1 MNFAE
6 SLKMATKTLSANR
19 LRSSLTM
26 LGIIIGNASV
36 ITMIGIGEGAQTY
49 VSDQLQS
56 LGPNVLFIVP
66 GNREARQLGDLNVPR
81 NLVVADADA
90 IATQVPSVAAVA
102 AEKTTNGIVTYRNRN
117 TNTSVVGTT
126 PGFLSVRSF
135 EVAQGRFLTNLDQRA
150 NGLVAVVGDTLAERL
165 FDDESPIGKQ
175 IRVKGTTFEIVGL
188 LKRKGSNLGLDYD
201 DAVMV
206 PITTLASRIVGRTS
220 PYGIDVAFIS
230 VSANSQAEMETAE
243 FQVTN
248 LLRLRH
254 GITDSSDDDFY
265 ISSQDT
271 LLDIANTVTGA
282 LTLMLAAIASISLF
296 VGGIGIMNIMLVSVR
311 ERTQEIGLRK
321 AIGATQQDI
330 LSQFLIE
337 AVILSAI
344 GGIVGTGLGTA
355 GIFTIAAIT
364 PFEASVSPIAIL
376 VAVGVSGSIG
386 LFFGVVPARQAAKL
400 DPIVALRSA

>member
-1 MNFAE
+1 MDFTE
-6 SLKMATKTLSANR
+6 SLKMATKTLSANK
-19 LRSSLTM
+19 LRSGLTM

-36 ITMIGIGEGAQTY
+36 IAMIGIGEGAQKY
-49 VSDQLQS
+49 VNDQLQT
-56 LGPNVLFIVP
+56 LGPNVLFVVP
-66 GNREARQLGDLNVPR
+66 GSREARQLGDLDVPR
-81 NLVVADADA
+81 NLVVADAEA

-102 AEKTTNGIVTYRNRN
+102 AEKTTQGIVSYRSRN
-117 TNTSVVGTT
+117 SNSSIVGTT
-126 PGFLSVRSF
+126 EGFLGVRSF
-135 EVAQGRFLTNLDQRA
+135 EIAQGRFLNNLDQRS
-150 NGLVAVVGDTLAERL
+150 NTLVAVLGSTLADGL
-165 FDDESPIGKQ
+165 FEEQNPLGKQ
-175 IRVKGTTFEIVGL
+175 IRIKGISFEIVGVL
-188 LKRKGSNLGLDYD
+188 EKKGSSLGLDYD
-201 DAVMV
+201 DSVMI

-220 PYGIDVAFIS
+220 PYGIDVGFIS
-230 VSANSQAEMETAE
+230 VSATNQEAMETAE
-243 FQVTN
+243 FQITN

-254 GITDSSDDDFY
+254 GITDTDDFY

-330 LSQFLIE
+330 LTQFLIE

-344 GGIVGTGLGTA
+344 GGLVGTGLGVS
-355 GIFTIAAIT
+355 GIYLIAALS
-364 PFEASVSPIAIL
+364 PFEAGVSVMAVAI
-376 VAVGVSGSIG
+376 AVGVSGSIG